1 MMKHIKNYKLFE
13 AYPPNDFI
21 ITSERLFSELLPD
34 VKDILLELIDTG
46 IKVDI
51 NKYIDDVIFEFQIEI
66 EFLETSEQKQICED
80 SLFRLEDY
88 LSEYNLHLAKI
99 EMVQFES
106 GSRHDFEMYD
116 MSELAD
122 LKSSTGEINIL
133 IYFAKNNN

>member
-21 ITSERLFSELLPD
+21 ITSERLFSKLLPD

-80 SLFRLEDY
+80 SLFRL
-88 LSEYNLHLAKI
+88 SK
-99 EMVQFES
+99 
-106 GSRHDFEMYD
+106 
-116 MSELAD
+116 
-122 LKSSTGEINIL
+122 
-133 IYFAKNNN
+133 